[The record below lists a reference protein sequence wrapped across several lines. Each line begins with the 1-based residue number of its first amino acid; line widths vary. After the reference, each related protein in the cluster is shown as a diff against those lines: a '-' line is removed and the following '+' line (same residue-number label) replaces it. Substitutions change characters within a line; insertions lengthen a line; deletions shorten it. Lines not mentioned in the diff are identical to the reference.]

1 MLKRKFYDVLANWKA
16 SNPRKCLLVKGARQ
30 IGKTFIID
38 HFGKTNYTSYLY
50 LNFLTNPEYREFFD
64 GNLEADDIFKR
75 ISARLPSFRVVPGET
90 FIFLDEIQV
99 CPKAR
104 AAFKPL
110 AIDGRAHVVG
120 SGSLLGI
127 TFLDDGAKLNQERR
141 EASIPV
147 GYEQQVVMYSLDF
160 EEFLWAVGYT
170 DDSLS
175 MYREA
180 FDSLTTLPNSTNEH
194 MLRLFREH
202 IVIGGMPDVV
212 ATYIKSKNFGAVF
225 EVQRDILASNLDDIS
240 RYALTVEKP
249 KVRACYVSIPSQLAR
264 ENRKFKYSS
273 VEKNGSSRK
282 FGSSIDWLRESAL
295 ALQCHNLEAVD
306 IPLRAYKKNDM
317 FKLYVADT
325 GILAAMSGFEIVSPI
340 IENTLKG
347 PAKGG
352 IYENAMMGA
361 LVRRGYEP
369 FYYQKKPGQG
379 EIDFVV
385 ARGPSIVPIEV
396 KAGSSSSES
405 FNRLVESPEIQVGYK
420 FINGNV
426 GRFGKKVTLP
436 HYMVMF
442 V

>member
-1 MLKRKFYDVLANWKA
+1 MLKRKFYNFLSNWKA
-16 SNPRKCLLVKGARQ
+16 SNPKKCLLVKGARQ

-38 HFGKTNYTSYLY
+38 YFGRTNYTSYLY
-50 LNFLTNPEYREFFD
+50 LNFLTNPEHRDFFE
-64 GNLEADDIFKR
+64 GSLEAEDIFKR
-75 ISARLPSFRVVPGET
+75 ISAQMPSFRIIPGDT
-90 FIFLDEIQV
+90 LIFLDEIQV

-110 AIDGRAHVVG
+110 AIDGRVHVIG

-127 TFLDDGAKLNQERR
+127 TFLDDGARLNKERR
-141 EASIPV
+141 ESSVPV
-147 GYEQQVVMYSLDF
+147 GYEQQTMMHSLDF
-160 EEFLWAVGYT
+160 EEFLWALGYT

-175 MYREA
+175 IYRDA
-180 FDSLTTLPNSTNEH
+180 FNNLTSLPQSTNEH

-212 ATYIKSKNFGAVF
+212 STFIRSKNFGEVF
-225 EVQRDILASNLDDIS
+225 EAQNDILAANLDDMS
-240 RYALTVEKP
+240 RYAITVEKP
-249 KVRACYVSIPSQLAR
+249 KVRACYMSIPSQLAR
-264 ENRKFKYSS
+264 ENRKFKYAN
-273 VEKNGSSRK
+273 VEKNGSARK

-295 ALQCHNLEAVD
+295 ALQCHNLETVE
-306 IPLRAYKKNDM
+306 IPLRAFKKPDM

-325 GILAAMSGFEIVSPI
+325 GILSAMSGFEIVGPI
-340 IENTLKG
+340 VNNTMKG

-352 IYENAMMGA
+352 IYENVIMSA

-379 EIDFVV
+379 EIDFLI
-385 ARGPSIVPIEV
+385 AKESSIVPIEV
-396 KAGSSSSES
+396 KAGTDSSES
-405 FNRLVESPEIQVGYK
+405 FNRLIEKPEIEVGYK
-420 FINGNV
+420 FINGNI
-426 GRFGKKVTLP
+426 GKFGKKVTLP